1 MRYTRTTPPKCLWLQ
16 IIFCHFRSFY
26 KVCFNYSH

>member
-1 MRYTRTTPPKCLWLQ
+1 MTIPPKYLWLQ
-16 IIFCHFRSFY
+16 IIFCHFISFY